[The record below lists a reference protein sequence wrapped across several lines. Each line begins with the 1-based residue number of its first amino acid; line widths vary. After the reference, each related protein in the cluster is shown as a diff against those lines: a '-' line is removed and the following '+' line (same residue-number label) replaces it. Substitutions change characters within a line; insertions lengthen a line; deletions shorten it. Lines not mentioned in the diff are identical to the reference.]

1 MDRTT
6 TDGFGRAVLGASVMA
21 ESPYGR
27 RIAQGVLTA
36 ERLEEKRRAVAAVE
50 ATDQHGRTVSVARHM
65 VHVG

>member
-1 MDRTT
+1 
-6 TDGFGRAVLGASVMA
+6 MA